1 MWYAV
6 FHEAVR
12 KGTHTPL
19 EAILVTYLEI
29 WTTKTFSLSLSLSFP
44 SVILAS
50 CLQTVRGSARK
61 AIRTIPVHFLLYV
74 NA

>member
-29 WTTKTFSLSLSLSFP
+29 WTTKTFSLSLSLS
-44 SVILAS
+44 L
-50 CLQTVRGSARK
+50 
-61 AIRTIPVHFLLYV
+61 FLLSSWLVVCKPSGVQRVKRYV
-74 NA
+74 QFQCIFFYM